1 MPYVLIADDH
11 PICRAAV
18 QLAAESVLP
27 GVQVTEAA
35 TIHEAETMLAER
47 SPFCFIVLDMMM
59 PDALGFSGLSRILE
73 LAGESP
79 VALMSSNDDPA
90 TVERA
95 LAMGATSFISKA
107 LPIKALAAELLSLSR
122 KAPRAEWRALG
133 EPGRREREDGDIVAL
148 FDALTSCQR
157 RAVMELRDGALN
169 KQIAHKL
176 DVSEATVKSHLAA
189 AFRKLGVSNRT
200 QAVLLIR
207 QYDLIMRR
215 ADAPLD
221 S

>member
-35 TIHEAETMLAER
+35 SICEAEAILAEK

-59 PDALGFSGLSRILE
+59 PDAQGFSGLSRV
-73 LAGESP
+73 LAMAGGSP
-79 VALMSSNDDPA
+79 VALMSSNDDSA
-90 TVERA
+90 TMQQA
-95 LAMGATSFISKA
+95 LAMGASSFISKA
-107 LPIKALAAELLSLSR
+107 LPIKALADELLSLSR
-122 KAPRAEWRALG
+122 KAPRPEWRALG
-133 EPGRREREDGDIVAL
+133 EPGRQDRQDADIIAL

-157 RAVMELRDGALN
+157 RVIMELREGALN
-169 KQIAHKL
+169 KQIAHTL
-176 DVSEATVKSHLAA
+176 AISEATVKSHLAA

-207 QYDLIMRR
+207 QYDMIMRR
-215 ADAPLD
+215 AVAPLD
-221 S
+221 G